1 MELDLRVHHLVED
14 QEEELQRPAQRVQ
27 IAFLLVV
34 LAARVVQHLQPAAA
48 ALEIQLDW
56 VVLLQ

>member
-1 MELDLRVHHLVED
+1 VED

-34 LAARVVQHLQPAAA
+34 LAARVVQHLQPEVV

-56 VVLLQ
+56 AVPMQ